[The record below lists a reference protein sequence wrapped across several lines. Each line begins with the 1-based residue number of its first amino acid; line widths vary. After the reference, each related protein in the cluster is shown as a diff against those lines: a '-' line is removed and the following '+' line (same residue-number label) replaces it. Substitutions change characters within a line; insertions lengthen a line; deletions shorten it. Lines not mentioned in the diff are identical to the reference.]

1 MKYSYVV
8 FPDET
13 EVTYSDIDSF
23 GNVAVRIET
32 PVDGGFKSL
41 GCTLPSYQITE
52 LIGYS
57 QKEAESLMDFL
68 RHNAHLI
75 IEFAQTGGF
84 ENASVV

>member
-41 GCTLPSYQITE
+41 GCTLPSYQITN
-52 LIGYS
+52 LLGTHRKKLS
-57 QKEAESLMDFL
+57 
-68 RHNAHLI
+68 H
-75 IEFAQTGGF
+75 
-84 ENASVV
+84 